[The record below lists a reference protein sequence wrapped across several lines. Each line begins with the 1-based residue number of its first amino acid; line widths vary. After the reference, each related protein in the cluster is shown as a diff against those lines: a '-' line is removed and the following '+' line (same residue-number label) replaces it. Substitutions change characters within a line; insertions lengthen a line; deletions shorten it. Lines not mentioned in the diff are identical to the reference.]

1 MLLKLNRTQA
11 TKIGRLQAHVVYRFD
26 MQNPA
31 QANVA
36 GTLLERKFAVKVTK
50 AQLEAEASDREA
62 LARAL
67 IAGEANP
74 AQVPLAVLERAAI
87 LAQEAE
93 EAATVNAGKAA
104 AREAKASAAAAKKE
118 AAEKAAAE
126 KEAAEKAAADKVAT
140 DKAATDKAAADKA
153 AADKAKKT
161 AGGADK

>member
-36 GTLLERKFAVKVTK
+36 GTLLERKFAAKVTK

-87 LAQEAE
+87 LVQEAE

-126 KEAAEKAAADKVAT
+126 KAAAEKAAAE
-140 DKAATDKAAADKA
+140 KAEAEKEAAAKAAAE
-153 AADKAKKT
+153 KAK
-161 AGGADK
+161 AGGSAK